1 MASLTSDQKKPK
13 TVIEE
18 KVLERVK
25 PLIPK
30 TKKEIKKEKETE
42 MFQMVEEFKK
52 LKKKNPLGMRD
63 MTFSMFRELKIKE
76 KNLIKNELLKL
87 AVKYPEKKI
96 FDEFGGVNTEEAKE
110 AIDAAV
116 VDLEIEP
123 IDGLTLQRSID
134 TKGEQSVTSGEYSIG
149 NFNFSSPNIEEG
161 ILKTDA
167 AFNLGDLNLTA
178 AANTDDSKLLNTKL
192 GFNYDNELKG
202 SVFNEGD
209 YTQTDLELDKT
220 FNLAD
225 NITANLEG
233 SANISKFDGE
243 TYKSSD
249 LTPKLS
255 YNDGIISADI
265 SKEILKGG
273 DLPNFN
279 LGASFPIN
287 QETFS
292 GDLILDAN
300 GKIQFDKNGI
310 PLRKSSYTKDM
321 GKITLKGT
329 DLLSE
334 NRSGKV
340 GYEKTLGDKDG
351 DFYYTIGGEID
362 PFSGDK
368 TAGGAIKYRFAK
380 GGRVKMSKGGIAE
393 ILKL

>member
-13 TVIEE
+13 TIIEE

-30 TKKEIKKEKETE
+30 TKEEIKKEKETE

-52 LKKKNPLGMRD
+52 LKKENPLGMRN

-134 TKGEQSVTSGEYSIG
+134 TEGEQSVTSGEYSIG

-265 SKEILKGG
+265 SKEILEGG
-273 DLPNFN
+273 DLPNLGLGFN
-279 LGASFPIN
+279 
-287 QETFS
+287 
-292 GDLILDAN
+292 
-300 GKIQFDKNGI
+300 KNGFYA
-310 PLRKSSYTKDM
+310 RGDN
-321 GKITLKGT
+321 
-329 DLLSE
+329 LLSE
-334 NRSGKV
+334 DRSGKV

>member
-30 TKKEIKKEKETE
+30 TKKEIKKEKEAE